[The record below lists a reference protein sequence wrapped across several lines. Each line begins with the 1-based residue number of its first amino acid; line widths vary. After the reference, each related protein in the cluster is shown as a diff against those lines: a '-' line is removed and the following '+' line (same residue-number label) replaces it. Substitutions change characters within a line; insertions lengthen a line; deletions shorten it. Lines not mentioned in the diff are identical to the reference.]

1 MWDNRP
7 RLRPYS
13 RKRATRDAD
22 EVLDALS
29 NQDVIDLFRLDE
41 EGINFFV
48 NKLYGSHHL
57 ERKTKFGLSMKYQ
70 LLVTLR
76 YVLCNRLLH
85 NKFERCL

>member
-29 NQDVIDLFRLDE
+29 NQDVIDLFRLDK
-41 EGINFFV
+41 EGIYFFV
-48 NKLYGSHHL
+48 SKLSGSQHL
-57 ERKTKFGLSMKYQ
+57 ERKTKAGLSIKCQ
-70 LLVTLR
+70 LLVALR
-76 YVLCNRLLH
+76 QQI
-85 NKFERCL
+85 